1 MLGFAVQAN
10 AQIGSNMAHGS
21 IGVTIVEP
29 LVVTKTADMNFGS
42 IAVNDHFADITL
54 HPDGTLSSPFG
65 ETTLIPSSGATAAS
79 FTVTGADLAYS
90 IFIPMGMSSL
100 ENGAGNIVEI
110 MHLMDSKGG
119 SSIISSGSDTFTV
132 GGILHVP
139 PMVPAGIYTGS
150 FNVFVN
156 YQ

>member
-1 MLGFAVQAN
+1 PAKSTFKQTQKKKMKIHYKIAATVLMLGFAVQAN

-79 FTVTGADLAYS
+79 
-90 IFIPMGMSSL
+90 
-100 ENGAGNIVEI
+100 
-110 MHLMDSKGG
+110 
-119 SSIISSGSDTFTV
+119 
-132 GGILHVP
+132 
-139 PMVPAGIYTGS
+139 
-150 FNVFVN
+150 
-156 YQ
+156 